1 MANNG
6 QTNGRARLK
15 WLIVAAVLGAVV
27 LLAAFMSLGRKE
39 VPIRAARAIRGSI
52 SSTISTNGKI
62 EPIDNFEAHAPAPT
76 TVTRVLVHE
85 GDQVKADQLLMELD
99 SADARAQAARAQ
111 AQLRAAE
118 ADLHAVRSGGTR
130 EQVLAG
136 QSQLAKAQVQVE
148 SARTQF
154 AALQRLQQQGAA
166 SKGEVEAAEARLK
179 SAEADLRLAAEKR
192 TSRYSSQ
199 EIERVQAQAH
209 EATAALAAADDL
221 LRHSEIRAPRA
232 GIVYSLPVR
241 SGQYVNRGDLLLQV
255 ADLTTVNVRGFV
267 DEPDLG
273 RLRAGESVQVTW
285 DALPGRQWQGS
296 VTRVPSTVVALGS
309 RNVGEIGCRVAN
321 SDLKLLPNTNV
332 TLNIVTA
339 QAQDVITVPREAV
352 HVENGQRFVYEVVGG
367 RLQRRTVQT
376 SIADLTQVEITQ
388 GLAADATVALGSLG
402 GQTLSNGTSVRIV
415 SQ

>member
-1 MANNG
+1 
-6 QTNGRARLK
+6 
-15 WLIVAAVLGAVV
+15 
-27 LLAAFMSLGRKE
+27 
-39 VPIRAARAIRGSI
+39 
-52 SSTISTNGKI
+52 
-62 EPIDNFEAHAPAPT
+62 
-76 TVTRVLVHE
+76 
-85 GDQVKADQLLMELD
+85 
-99 SADARAQAARAQ
+99 
-111 AQLRAAE
+111 
-118 ADLHAVRSGGTR
+118 
-130 EQVLAG
+130 
-136 QSQLAKAQVQVE
+136 
-148 SARTQF
+148 
-154 AALQRLQQQGAA
+154 
-166 SKGEVEAAEARLK
+166 
-179 SAEADLRLAAEKR
+179 
-192 TSRYSSQ
+192 
-199 EIERVQAQAH
+199 
-209 EATAALAAADDL
+209 
-221 LRHSEIRAPRA
+221 
-232 GIVYSLPVR
+232 
-241 SGQYVNRGDLLLQV
+241 LLLQV

-273 RLRAGESVQVTW
+273 RLRAGESVKVTW